1 KVLARCC
8 RIGAVQTFWRFGVLV
23 QGALS
28 GGEGTGSF
36 ALVLEYS
43 SQSNQLD
50 MKVYGDI
57 CTVAPWAALA
67 YAISTVKVMAMEFPG
82 LRSRA
87 FVACPQH
94 GEDMLITSTFRHL
107 PFSRFP
113 RSSAAPTEYDTAQAA
128 RSEGDKLLEA
138 SGCSGCSS

>member
-1 KVLARCC
+1 RCC

-36 ALVLEYS
+36 ALMLEYS

-67 YAISTVKVMAMEFPG
+67 YAISTVKVMSMEFPG

-87 FVACPQH
+87 FVECPEH
-94 GEDMLITSTFRHL
+94 GEDMLITST
-107 PFSRFP
+107 
-113 RSSAAPTEYDTAQAA
+113 AA
-128 RSEGDKLLEA
+128 RQEGDRLLEA
-138 SGCSGCSS
+138 SGCSGCSPETGGIGAAAVELLRMVDVRKDRG

>member
-1 KVLARCC
+1 
-8 RIGAVQTFWRFGVLV
+8 
-23 QGALS
+23 
-28 GGEGTGSF
+28 
-36 ALVLEYS
+36 
-43 SQSNQLD
+43 

-67 YAISTVKVMAMEFPG
+67 YAISTVKVMALEFPG

-94 GEDMLITSTFRHL
+94 GIDMLITST
-107 PFSRFP
+107 
-113 RSSAAPTEYDTAQAA
+113 AA

-138 SGCSGCSS
+138 SGCSGCSSKTGGIGAAAVELLRMVDVRTDRGV